1 MCNNLGVPVSEEKTV
16 GPSQS
21 LVFLGVGLNTVKATL
36 FLNDSK
42 KEKYT
47 TVIENFVEKNRASR
61 KQWQSLVGTLAF
73 VSQIVQ
79 PGRAFMTRISKK
91 LKGRT
96 RMIKIPLHIK
106 RDLLAWKNFIQND
119 MTKPFKMLDSE
130 IAPSVH
136 WYTDA
141 SGSLGFGAVF
151 GHKWLYGEWEDTW
164 WKEQNIMLLELYPIW
179 LAIKVW
185 GPEITNSCLLVHT
198 DNQALVAVISKCTTK
213 MLMAHAL
220 LEKFP

>member
-1 MCNNLGVPVSEEKTV
+1 
-16 GPSQS
+16 
-21 LVFLGVGLNTVKATL
+21 
-36 FLNDSK
+36 
-42 KEKYT
+42 
-47 TVIENFVEKNRASR
+47 
-61 KQWQSLVGTLAF
+61 
-73 VSQIVQ
+73 
-79 PGRAFMTRISKK
+79 
-91 LKGRT
+91 
-96 RMIKIPLHIK
+96 MIKIPLHIK

-213 MLMAHAL
+213 MLMANAL
-220 LEKFP
+220 LRDISIDCMRFNVVLKAAHVPGVNNVIADLLSRLPVEEFLRVAGTEEDRLPTICPSHLHPKHCKDMLISFCE